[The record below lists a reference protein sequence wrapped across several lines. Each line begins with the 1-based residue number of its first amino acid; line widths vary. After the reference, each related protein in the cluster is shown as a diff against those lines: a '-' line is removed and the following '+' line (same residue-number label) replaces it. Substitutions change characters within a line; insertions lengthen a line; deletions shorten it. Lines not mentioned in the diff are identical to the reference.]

1 MKNFSASK
9 EDLEQ
14 QEEQAAEAA
23 NKQIVESSDDGNRVV
38 GEDVSVDSQVP
49 ENEVGTPEQT
59 PPPMLQDSQTPPH
72 WKELWPEKITEP
84 QTATA
89 PVSTGSSSP
98 PQITE
103 PETASTVPVS
113 TGSSSPPQI
122 TEPETASTVPV
133 STGSSSPPQITEPQ
147 TATVPVSTGSSSPP
161 HEEPVRVVEPVD
173 SQPLNEPVPPTQQTP
188 TKAQLE
194 ELEKEEEAHNIR
206 SDDEELAK
214 RQAFKE
220 SDLRGFDVL
229 KRLGNPIYIYILYIY
244 STAPIY
250 NFSPCS

>member
-89 PVSTGSSSP
+89 
-98 PQITE
+98 
-103 PETASTVPVS
+103 PVS

-229 KRLGNPIYIYILYIY
+229 KRLGNPIYIYI
-244 STAPIY
+244 
-250 NFSPCS
+250 